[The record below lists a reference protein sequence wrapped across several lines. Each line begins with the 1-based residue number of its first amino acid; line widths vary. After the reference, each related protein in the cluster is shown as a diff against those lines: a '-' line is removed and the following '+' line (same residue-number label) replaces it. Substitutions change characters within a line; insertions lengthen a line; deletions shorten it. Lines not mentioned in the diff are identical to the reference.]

1 MNDKK
6 KDKIEK
12 SSNEIQEQ
20 IYLENDIL
28 NLQEMNNKIESMLF
42 ICEETI
48 IEIDNYNKQMY
59 IVIFYILF
67 IDQILTFYLKI

>member
-28 NLQEMNNKIESMLF
+28 KLQEMNNKIESMLF
-42 ICEETI
+42 VCEETI
-48 IEIDNYNKQMY
+48 KEIDNYNKQL
-59 IVIFYILF
+59 YIL
-67 IDQILTFYLKI
+67 